1 MQLQL
6 DLVRLLL
13 SLSDWLDWSQQGITN
28 HHKQVAFACLSLGKE
43 IGMDDDSLS
52 RLFKAASIHDI
63 GAVTWN
69 EKLSLARFDL
79 EHTSPHCRRGQYFV
93 SESNL
98 LSHLGTTILHHHD
111 TWSGSNPGGVRGDEI
126 PLPSRIIHM
135 CDRVSILINHDDHVL
150 NQRKTI
156 VSRIRDLAGTAFD
169 PELAAAFESL
179 AQRESFW
186 LDLAQPSLGF
196 QLNSMA
202 PVKLISS
209 TATELRDLAEVM
221 AYAVDAKSRFT
232 YRHSHG
238 VAAVARFLAE
248 LCGFDPEKRTLL
260 EIAGLL
266 HDLGK
271 LTVPEAILEKPGAL
285 TPSEISWIRQHT
297 YYTYWFLL
305 PAGIDQQM
313 AEWAA
318 YHHERLDG
326 RGYPFGVGADR
337 LQLEHR
343 IVAVADI
350 FTALREDRP
359 YRRPMQ
365 WEEIARIL
373 ASQAK
378 SGGIDGDVV
387 DTLLSE
393 ANALEELWSQ
403 LSAELAPMLTAET

>member
-28 HHKQVAFACLSLGKE
+28 HHKQVAFASLGLGKA
-43 IGMDDDSLS
+43 IGLDDDSLS

-79 EHTSPHCRRGQYFV
+79 EHTRPHCERGQYFV

-111 TWSGSNPGGVRGDEI
+111 TWTGSNPGGVRGEEI
-126 PLPSRIIHM
+126 PLSSRIIHL
-135 CDRVSILINHDDHVL
+135 CDRIAILINHDDHIL
-150 NQRKTI
+150 NQRKSI
-156 VSRIRDLAGTAFD
+156 VPRIRDLSGKAFD
-169 PELAAAFESL
+169 PELVTVFESL
-179 AQRESFW
+179 AKKESFW
-186 LDLAQPSLGF
+186 LDLAQPSFDF
-196 QLNSMA
+196 QLGSMA
-202 PVKLISS
+202 PVKLVSG

-248 LCGFDPEKRTLL
+248 LSGVDSERCTLL

-271 LTVPEAILEKPGAL
+271 LTLPEAILEKPGAL

-305 PAGIDQQM
+305 PAGIDHEM
-313 AEWAA
+313 VEWAA

-326 RGYPFGVGADR
+326 RGYPFGVGADQ

-373 ASQAK
+373 RSQAK
-378 SGGIDGDVV
+378 SGGIDGDIV
-387 DTLLSE
+387 DALLG
-393 ANALEELWSQ
+393 AADALEQLWHE
-403 LSAELAPMLTAET
+403 LSARLAPMLADQI